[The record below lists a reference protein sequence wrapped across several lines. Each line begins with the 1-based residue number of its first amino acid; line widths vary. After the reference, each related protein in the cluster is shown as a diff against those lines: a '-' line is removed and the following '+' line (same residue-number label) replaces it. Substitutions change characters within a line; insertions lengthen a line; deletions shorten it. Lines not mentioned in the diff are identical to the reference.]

1 MANLSTATPALQPLL
16 RIPVIFLF
24 RNLALPTVFNP
35 TNAAA
40 RSRSGWVAVFLTIC
54 IWTGFILVTRHG
66 GTGMLTSWDTTLLRF
81 GVGALIAIF
90 FLPRIALP
98 PLQVIVLFSL
108 FGGIAYA
115 VAVYAAFRM
124 APAAHASVL
133 LPGALPFL
141 TAIIAWLWLGQSPVK
156 ERRIALVIVFAGI
169 VLTAADSI
177 SRGPQLTR
185 VQIVGDLLFLCGSS
199 SWAVFT
205 LLLSRYPIEPLAA
218 TVVTTLGSAVVYFP
232 VWWLFLPSTLGQAPI
247 SEIAV
252 QAMYQGVLVVFV
264 AMLLYTFAVRCLG
277 SQTVALL
284 MAFVPVIS
292 ALAAVPLLGEPLSL
306 LTLAGLGAVT
316 AGAILGVRKDG
327 DTGSGRERK

>member
-1 MANLSTATPALQPLL
+1 MFNATS
-16 RIPVIFLF
+16 
-24 RNLALPTVFNP
+24 
-35 TNAAA
+35 AAA
-40 RSRSGWVAVFLTIC
+40 RSRSGWIAVFLTIC

-66 GTGMLTSWDTTLLRF
+66 GTGVLTSWDVTLLRF
-81 GVGALIAIF
+81 GLGALIAVF

-98 PLQVIVLFSL
+98 PIQVIVLFSL
-108 FGGIAYA
+108 FGGIVYA

-141 TAIIAWLWLGQSPVK
+141 TAIIGWLWLGQKPLK
-156 ERRIALVIVFAGI
+156 ERRIALVVVFAGI

-177 SRGPQLTR
+177 SHGPQLTR
-185 VQIVGDLLFLCGSS
+185 VQILGDLLFLCGSS

-205 LLLSRYPIEPLAA
+205 LLLGRYPIEPLAA
-218 TVVTTLGSAVVYFP
+218 TVATTLGSAVMYLP

-264 AMLLYTFAVRCLG
+264 AMLLYAFAVRRLG

-316 AGAILGVRKDG
+316 AGAILGVRKVG
-327 DTGSGRERK
+327 DTGSGRECK